1 METEVSIAPPAQRQ
15 GLVIAD
21 ATLSRLI
28 AVSDTVAPMT
38 GHAGPPADL
47 SELFSHTL
55 VHEMRNIA
63 GLRSARDEGL
73 YLGYRDIGGVPLAVR
88 LETRANLILIS
99 LQSPMDPISD
109 LADSMLALRMLLRGI
124 DAEAY
129 AGGNL
134 GQLACRNLR
143 LTVAARRVRLA
154 RATEA
159 GLEIEAEAGWMPDGE
174 GLATAEWTRARL
186 DEVMAHEPFRHVAP
200 TEQAA
205 PAFLPAAPPGII
217 VEPPAW
223 PAGLPRPAADLL
235 ILMRHPGGGTPRCFF
250 CETFHPAPL
259 PFSALSS
266 IAMFVRV
273 LDLMEEIGD
282 RAGKQE

>member
-1 METEVSIAPPAQRQ
+1 MEIDVNVAPPAQRQ

-28 AVSDTVAPMT
+28 AVSDTVAQMT
-38 GHAGPPADL
+38 GRSDAPTDL
-47 SELFSHTL
+47 SELFTAAL

-63 GLRSARDEGL
+63 GLRSAQDEGL
-73 YLGYRDIGGVPLAVR
+73 YLGFRDVGGVQLAVR

-99 LQSPMDPISD
+99 LQSPVDPISD

-124 DAEAY
+124 DAA
-129 AGGNL
+129 AFARGDL
-134 GQLACRNLR
+134 GMLACRNLR
-143 LTVAARRVRLA
+143 LTIAARRVRLA

-159 GLEIEAEAGWMPDGE
+159 GLTVEAEAGWMPDGQ
-174 GLATAEWTRARL
+174 GLDPANWTRTRL

-200 TEQAA
+200 TDVAP
-205 PAFLPAAPPGII
+205 PAFLPVAPPGIT

-223 PAGLPRPAADLL
+223 PSDLPRPEADLL
-235 ILMRHPGGGTPRCFF
+235 ILMREPVAGTPRCFF

-266 IAMFVRV
+266 VAMFLRV
-273 LDLMEEIGD
+273 LDLLEGVGRSAD
-282 RAGKQE
+282 RRE